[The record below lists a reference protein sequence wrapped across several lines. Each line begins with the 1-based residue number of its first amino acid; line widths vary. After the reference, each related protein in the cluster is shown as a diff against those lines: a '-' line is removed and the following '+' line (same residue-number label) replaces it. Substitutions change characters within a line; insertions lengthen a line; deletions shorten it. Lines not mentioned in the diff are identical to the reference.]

1 MLFILTGE
9 VQTGKTRWLE
19 SLVADLARCG
29 VVTQGVVAPGVWRK
43 RTPEEL
49 SAIKRG
55 EVDASSLAVGLGSAG
70 VYEKLGIDN
79 RLLPSGEVI
88 SFARRRDLAKREGRY
103 DPESQSARGQ
113 LGWEISDLAIER
125 VNAHFDA
132 LLAQMRE
139 GKAALARGGAGLG
152 VRDADANVQSDAC
165 AQTGAQA
172 SAHAGAQAGAQT
184 GARPNGSAQACEG
197 GAGACDGQRFLV
209 VDELGRLEL
218 ERGAGLTSALALLD
232 EGPLPRCP
240 HALVVVRAAL
250 EQAARARLEPVW
262 GAACAIAPDGE
273 GHAAVMRA
281 FGLLSAS
288 SASPPSPKA

>member
-19 SLVADLARCG
+19 SLVADLACCG

-70 VYEKLGIDN
+70 AYEKLGIDN
-79 RLLPSGEVI
+79 RLLPSGEVV

-139 GKAALARGGAGLG
+139 GKAVLARGGAGLG
-152 VRDADANVQSDAC
+152 VGDADASVQLDAC
-165 AQTGAQA
+165 AQAGVHVGAQA
-172 SAHAGAQAGAQT
+172 

-197 GAGACDGQRFLV
+197 DAGTCDGQRFLV

-232 EGPLPRCP
+232 EGPSPRCP
-240 HALVVVRAAL
+240 HALVVARAAL
-250 EQAARARLEPVW
+250 EQTARARLEPVW
-262 GAACAIAPDGE
+262 GVACAIAPDGE
-273 GHAAVMRA
+273 GHEAVMRA